1 MTGGPRVV
9 YGSGPARR
17 SEAEQMNDERPK
29 RRPRDKR
36 PSDAPIDLTRERE
49 AFVRTFL
56 RKGVELTED
65 LLRENQ
71 ELQGKLAH
79 LQMDNARLRAQVA
92 SDDAIRELLRTVE
105 ALELE
110 KAELMNRSR
119 ELEKATDKH
128 QGRYTELEHELN
140 DLANLYV
147 ASFQLHVTLAPRR
160 VLRNVQEL
168 LAQLVGAEAFVIY
181 VVDPD
186 GKHAQPVGSEGVAE
200 RELGPVQLG
209 AGKIGEALATGIAS
223 MQSGHPLVRSTLK
236 NPLAVIPLEADGRC
250 VGAIAIVSLL
260 AQKNAWASVDQELF
274 RLLGAHAA
282 TALIAASL
290 YSRTPGPAAALA
302 GLREQLHLV

>member
-1 MTGGPRVV
+1 
-9 YGSGPARR
+9 
-17 SEAEQMNDERPK
+17 MNDERPK
-29 RRPRDKR
+29 KR
-36 PSDAPIDLTRERE
+36 TREKRTSDAPVDLTRERE

-65 LLRENQ
+65 LLRENE
-71 ELQGKLAH
+71 ELQSTLAR

-105 ALELE
+105 GLEQE

-119 ELEKATDKH
+119 ELEQATNRH
-128 QGRYTELEHELN
+128 QGRYSELENELN

-147 ASFQLHVTLAPRR
+147 ASFQLHITLAPRR

-181 VVDPD
+181 VLDPD
-186 GKHAQPVGSEGVAE
+186 GKQAQPVGSEGVPE
-200 RELGPVQLG
+200 TDLGPVQLG
-209 AGKIGEALATGIAS
+209 AGKVGEALATGIAS
-223 MQSGHPLVRSTLK
+223 MQTDAPLNRGTLDE
-236 NPLAVIPLEADGRC
+236 PLAVIPLEADGRC

-290 YSRTPGPAAALA
+290 YSRTPGPGPALA